1 MKKMNLF
8 LSGIAVC
15 ILTALASCNK
25 ESEKTA
31 ATNMQSNQST
41 VEMIAENGANPDE
54 VMMTTS
60 SGGVAVL
67 TETNSTEYRR
77 SAKGHY
83 LYTETNEAG
92 TNQIFIYQVS
102 NDGSLAFQRAV
113 SSGGAGTGAGLGS
126 QGALTL
132 SEDHEWLFVVNA
144 GSNSVSSFKVHHD
157 GSLSLTRTE
166 NSDGKVPVSLSI
178 HRNLLY
184 VLNSGTDNIH
194 GFHVGSDG
202 SLSDIDGSTMSLSG
216 MAVVAPQIAFTPNGN
231 WLIVTEKATN
241 KISSFK
247 VKPDGS
253 VGPDMVTA
261 STGQTPFG
269 FDFGR
274 DDAMV
279 VSNAAG
285 GAAGA
290 GSATSYH
297 ISANGIPNA
306 VNGAVPNDQGA
317 PCWVATTKFGRFA
330 FVSNTGSNSI
340 SSYYIA
346 QGGKLF
352 LVNKAAASTD
362 NSPADIVVAKNN
374 YNVYVL
380 TAKSGTIGEFH
391 RKFLGGLENTSSVSG
406 LPASTA
412 GLAIF

>member
-241 KISSFK
+241 KISSF
-247 VKPDGS
+247 
-253 VGPDMVTA
+253 
-261 STGQTPFG
+261 
-269 FDFGR
+269 
-274 DDAMV
+274 
-279 VSNAAG
+279 
-285 GAAGA
+285 
-290 GSATSYH
+290 
-297 ISANGIPNA
+297 
-306 VNGAVPNDQGA
+306 
-317 PCWVATTKFGRFA
+317 
-330 FVSNTGSNSI
+330 
-340 SSYYIA
+340 
-346 QGGKLF
+346 
-352 LVNKAAASTD
+352 
-362 NSPADIVVAKNN
+362 
-374 YNVYVL
+374 
-380 TAKSGTIGEFH
+380 
-391 RKFLGGLENTSSVSG
+391 
-406 LPASTA
+406 
-412 GLAIF
+412 